1 MKISLLN
8 FYNQRAA
15 AIRHALLH
23 LVMVSVL
30 ASISQ
35 ATAAQDKA
43 ETIIKGKV
51 IDYATNQPL
60 PGASIYIE
68 GTSSGATAD
77 ANGEY
82 SIVVTNPD
90 ATLVITFVGYDTE
103 RRQIAGQ
110 TTIDISLIPSLEML
124 TQIVV
129 TGYGEQKKTDIT
141 GSVSS
146 LSPTAYKD
154 QPVVTASAALQG
166 RIAGVSVQT
175 VSGAPGGEVKIRVR
189 GSNSINSSN
198 DPLYVVDGVALFSAG
213 LSDINVNDIESIEVL
228 KDASATSIYGSRG
241 SNGVVLI
248 TTKKGKADHSKIE
261 YNSFVSFSTVRKKY
275 DLIDAVGYAKLTNH
289 IAGSSIFAD
298 PDALAGTD
306 TNWQDAIFRTSITQ
320 SHQLSASGGTDKT
333 RYYISG
339 YYVNQPG
346 LVINSSQKKYAIR
359 SNIDTKLNEKLN
371 LSVGLFVSRQ
381 ESHNTDD
388 PGDRNISVIT
398 PAISWGPTER
408 IYSSPGVYNRM
419 SSIGFPITANPY
431 MTAKER
437 LNDANSNAVLLN
449 STLKYDITDWLSYD
463 LVLGVNANLGNSAY
477 LYNHWISPTNPS
489 SGQSS
494 SESYTLQNS
503 NIVTFHKMFNDIHDI
518 KLTGVVEETS
528 SHYKSMA
535 ANGGGLTSETN
546 GYYNLSLNKTQS
558 ISSNYSNWGLLSYV
572 GRLSYVLKDK
582 YLFMATY
589 RVDGS
594 SKFQG
599 SNKWGYFPSVA
610 AGWRLSEESFIKDLN
625 IFTNLKLRGSY
636 GKTGNQ
642 AVTPYS
648 TLGLMDKSQFS
659 FGTSTLYPGYTVGNP
674 SNSNLKWETTVQT
687 NVGLEMAFL
696 NGKVSITTD
705 YYVKNTK
712 DLLLNKPIPL
722 YDGGGSMLVNLGKVQ
737 NKGLEVT
744 VNGNIIDTDKLSWTA
759 GVNVTSY
766 KNKVVSL
773 GNDDII
779 NLEYLAHGLINTNI
793 QVVKVG
799 QPLGAFY
806 LIPWE
811 GIYQQA
817 EGIHNPGD
825 AKYEDVSGNG
835 TIGYEDRKI
844 VGSSTPKFLFGINNN
859 LRYKNFELNVFIQ
872 GSQGNKVFNAVY
884 ADISASNST
893 VKYPTLAAAA
903 DYWTPE
909 NTDSKFA
916 DPASVNKTQIE
927 STQFLQ
933 NGSYVRLKNISLS
946 YSLPKDML
954 KFANLKLTVSAQNL
968 LTITDYIGF
977 DPEITSTG
985 LSTTGTSDAYGGV
998 DVGAYP
1004 TAKSFSIG
1012 LQATF

>member
-1 MKISLLN
+1 MKKAIPISIRRLYLLVRLPLQAV
-8 FYNQRAA
+8 F
-15 AIRHALLH
+15 LLACI
-23 LVMVSVL
+23 LL
-30 ASISQ
+30 ANK
-35 ATAAQDKA
+35 TAAQS
-43 ETIIKGKV
+43 EQVTVKGTV
-51 IDYATNQPL
+51 IDYASNLPL
-60 PGASIYIE
+60 AGATVLAE
-68 GTSSGATAD
+68 GTTNGVTTDAHGAYTID
-77 ANGEY
+77 VPANA
-82 SIVVTNPD
+82 V
-90 ATLVITFVGYDTE
+90 LVFTFVGYDTE
-103 RRQIAGQ
+103 KASVNNRS
-110 TTIDISLIPSLEML
+110 TIDISLIPSLEIL
-124 TQIVV
+124 TQVV
-129 TGYGEQKKTDIT
+129 VVGYGEQKKTDIT

-146 LSPTAYKD
+146 LSHDAYKD
-154 QPVVTASAALQG
+154 QPIVTPSAALQG

-189 GSNSINSSN
+189 GMNSINSSN
-198 DPLYVVDGVALFSAG
+198 DPLYVVDGIALFSAG

-248 TTKKGKADHSKIE
+248 TTKKGKADHTKIE

-275 DLIDAVGYAKLTNH
+275 DLIDAVGYAKLVNH
-289 IAGSSIFAD
+289 IAGSTVFSD
-298 PDALAGTD
+298 PDALAGTGTD
-306 TNWQDAIFRTSITQ
+306 WQDAIFRTSVTQ
-320 SHQLSASGGTDKT
+320 SHQLSASGGTEKA

-346 LVINSSQKKYAIR
+346 LVINSGQKKYAFR
-359 SNIDTKLNEKLN
+359 SNIDAKLSEKINLN
-371 LSVGLFVSRQ
+371 VGLFVSHQ
-381 ESHNTDD
+381 QSHNTDD

-398 PAISWGPTER
+398 PAISWGPTEK
-408 IYSSPGVYNRM
+408 IYSSPGVYNRT
-419 SSIGFPITANPY
+419 SSIGFPITVNPY
-431 MTAKER
+431 LLAKER
-437 LNDANSNAVLLN
+437 SNDATTNAMILN
-449 STLKYDITDWLSYD
+449 STIKYDITDWLSYD
-463 LVLGVNANLGNSAY
+463 LVLGVNANLGSSAY

-494 SESYTLQNS
+494 SQSYTLQNS
-503 NIVTFHKMFNDIHDI
+503 NIVTFHKMFNDIHDV

-528 SHYKSMA
+528 SNYKSIA

-546 GYYNLSLNKTQS
+546 GYYNLALNKTQS
-558 ISSNYSNWGLLSYV
+558 ISSDYSNWGLLSYV

-610 AGWRLSEESFIKDLN
+610 AGWRLSEESFIKELN

-648 TLGLMDKSQFS
+648 TLGLLDKSQFS
-659 FGTSTLYPGYTVGNP
+659 YGTTTIYPGYTVGNP
-674 SNSNLKWETTVQT
+674 SNPNLKWETTVQT

-696 NGKVSITTD
+696 NGKINVTTD

-744 VNGNIIDTDKLSWTA
+744 VNGSIIDSEKLSWTA
-759 GVNVTSY
+759 GFNVTSY
-766 KNKVVSL
+766 RNKVISL
-773 GNDDII
+773 GGDDII

-806 LIPWE
+806 LIPWQ
-811 GIYQQA
+811 GVYQQNDGTHTA
-817 EGIHNPGD
+817 GE

-859 LRYKNFELNVFIQ
+859 LRYRNLELNIFIQ
-872 GSQGNKVFNAVY
+872 GSEGNKVFNAVY
-884 ADISASNST
+884 ADIAASNST

-903 DYWTPE
+903 NYWTPE
-909 NTDSKFA
+909 NTGSTFA
-916 DPASVNKTQIE
+916 DPASANKTQIE

-968 LTITDYIGF
+968 LTLTHYIGF

-985 LSTTGTSDAYGGV
+985 LSTTGTSDAYGGL

-1004 TAKSFSIG
+1004 TAKSFSVG
-1012 LQATF
+1012 LQAIF

>member
-1 MKISLLN
+1 MKKAIPISIRRLYLLVRLPLQAV
-8 FYNQRAA
+8 F
-15 AIRHALLH
+15 LLACI
-23 LVMVSVL
+23 LL
-30 ASISQ
+30 ANK
-35 ATAAQDKA
+35 TAAQS
-43 ETIIKGKV
+43 EQVTVKGTV
-51 IDYATNQPL
+51 IDYASNLPL
-60 PGASIYIE
+60 AGATVLAE
-68 GTSSGATAD
+68 GTTNGATTD
-77 ANGEY
+77 AHGAYTIDVPANA
-82 SIVVTNPD
+82 V
-90 ATLVITFVGYDTE
+90 LVFTFVGYDTE
-103 RRQIAGQ
+103 KASVNNRS
-110 TTIDISLIPSLEML
+110 TIDISLIPSLEIL
-124 TQIVV
+124 TQVV
-129 TGYGEQKKTDIT
+129 VVGYGEQKKTDIT

-146 LSPTAYKD
+146 LSHDAYKD
-154 QPVVTASAALQG
+154 QPIVTPSAALQG

-189 GSNSINSSN
+189 GMNSINSSN
-198 DPLYVVDGVALFSAG
+198 DPLYVVDGIALFSAG

-248 TTKKGKADHSKIE
+248 TTKKGKADHTKIE

-275 DLIDAVGYAKLTNH
+275 DLIDAVGYAKLVNH
-289 IAGSSIFAD
+289 IAGSTVFSD
-298 PDALAGTD
+298 PDALAGTGTD
-306 TNWQDAIFRTSITQ
+306 WQDAIFRTSVTQ
-320 SHQLSASGGTDKT
+320 SHQLSASGGTEKA

-346 LVINSSQKKYAIR
+346 LVINSGQKKYAFR
-359 SNIDTKLNEKLN
+359 SNIDAKLSEKINLN
-371 LSVGLFVSRQ
+371 VGLFVSHQ
-381 ESHNTDD
+381 QSHNTDD

-398 PAISWGPTER
+398 PAISWGPTEK
-408 IYSSPGVYNRM
+408 IYSSPGVYNRT
-419 SSIGFPITANPY
+419 SSIGFPITVNPY
-431 MTAKER
+431 LLAKER
-437 LNDANSNAVLLN
+437 SNDATTNAMILN
-449 STLKYDITDWLSYD
+449 STIKYDITDWLSYD
-463 LVLGVNANLGNSAY
+463 LVLGVNANLGSSAY

-494 SESYTLQNS
+494 SQSYTLQNS
-503 NIVTFHKMFNDIHDI
+503 NIVTFHKMFNDIHDV

-528 SHYKSMA
+528 SNYKSIA

-546 GYYNLSLNKTQS
+546 GYYNLALNKTQS
-558 ISSNYSNWGLLSYV
+558 ISSDYSNWGLLSYV

-610 AGWRLSEESFIKDLN
+610 AGWRLSEESFIKELN

-648 TLGLMDKSQFS
+648 TLGLLDKSQFS
-659 FGTSTLYPGYTVGNP
+659 YGTTTIYPGYTVGNP
-674 SNSNLKWETTVQT
+674 SNPNLKWETTVQT

-696 NGKVSITTD
+696 NGKINVTTD

-744 VNGNIIDTDKLSWTA
+744 VNGSIIDSEKLSWTA
-759 GVNVTSY
+759 GFNVTSY
-766 KNKVVSL
+766 RNKVISL
-773 GNDDII
+773 GGDDII

-806 LIPWE
+806 LIPWQ
-811 GIYQQA
+811 GVYQQNDGTHTA
-817 EGIHNPGD
+817 GE

-859 LRYKNFELNVFIQ
+859 LRYRNLELNIFIQ
-872 GSQGNKVFNAVY
+872 GSEGNKVFNAVY
-884 ADISASNST
+884 ADIAASNST

-903 DYWTPE
+903 NYWTPE
-909 NTDSKFA
+909 NTGSTFA
-916 DPASVNKTQIE
+916 DPASANKTQIE

-968 LTITDYIGF
+968 LTLTHYIGF

-985 LSTTGTSDAYGGV
+985 LSTTGTSDAYGGL

-1004 TAKSFSIG
+1004 TAKSFSVG
-1012 LQATF
+1012 LQAIF